1 MNKNLHS
8 SSRSQSVRRSVFI
21 AMKRRLFLI
30 SLAMTV
36 ALAGVAMPAEAA
48 VEMFS
53 ADYGSAGS
61 PVGLGTTEDLSLGK
75 FDTSLGTLDSI
86 TIDLFSENTVQSEI
100 INFTTGNLPYTSTST
115 TFADTVTALNGL
127 TTSVTASAGPFSG
140 TASARSVTV
149 DGSSTPT
156 SANSS
161 AAVAPG
167 DFPLYEG
174 VGPQTFDVSV
184 LVGEPFIEGSGAC
197 LAFAGLGSSYGSVE
211 VIYSYASVPEP
222 GTGWAGF
229 AASVFSG
236 IWGFA
241 RLRRSRA

>member
-100 INFTTGNLPYTSTST
+100 INF
-115 TFADTVTALNGL
+115 TALNGL